1 MDTIHDLA
9 KECIR
14 TDTVFESDPEDFYR
28 RTDRILE
35 TTRQEDLRRAAADLK
50 DEVSVHL
57 YKRGL
62 RILYAL
68 TLISLCEMDDWDQ
81 TASERAELYEN
92 IRLLREETRL
102 LRDYG
107 RFCLAQYSIRI
118 GLREKFTV
126 NSDLQGILHEA
137 ARLVRISK
145 GSEEMLALFAE
156 FLDVKC
162 KSLDLEELGSI
173 DNDFH
178 DLDELFES
186 NPLLDHARLKCTLLT
201 YSKQLEKT
209 KGGIQA
215 LQKTVD
221 TRMSTVLAELLTNFY
236 ITGEIMELRFIQRF
250 LLDYMSELPEA
261 EARIG
266 EYAQMLAFRSMNSP
280 PAELVPMLS
289 LGRDFLKLLP
299 DLACVQTGYAGI
311 LYAGMQYLNA
321 EGREK
326 CRKELLRL
334 IRIYPQNADL
344 LGYYAA
350 EVDHILR
357 CGTQSDCRMREN
369 EIESTLSV
377 FLDTNEDLIC
387 AYARLLET
395 GMKSKKLADAI
406 HAMEVMDHLKQKHE
420 GNSTVEKAY
429 DSILEMLVKKT
440 D

>member
-9 KECIR
+9 KECID

-28 RTDRILE
+28 RIDRILE
-35 TTRQEDLRRAAADLK
+35 TTRPEDLRREAADLK
-50 DEVSVHL
+50 EEVSVHSHL
-57 YKRGL
+57 KSL
-62 RILYAL
+62 NILYAM

-92 IRLLREETRL
+92 IRMLREEARL

-107 RFCLAQYSIRI
+107 RFCFAQYSIRI

-126 NSDLQGILHEA
+126 NSDLQSILHEA
-137 ARLVRISK
+137 GRLVRISK

-201 YSKQLEKT
+201 YSKQIEKT

-221 TRMSTVLAELLTNFY
+221 TRMTTVLTELLTNFY

-250 LLDYMSELPEA
+250 LLDYMSKQPEA

-311 LYAGMQYLNA
+311 VYAGMQYLSLP
-321 EGREK
+321 GRER

-357 CGTQSDCRMREN
+357 CGTPSDCRIREN
-369 EIESTLSV
+369 EIESTISL
-377 FLDTNEDLIC
+377 FIDTNEYLINT
-387 AYARLLET
+387 YARLLET
-395 GMKSKKLADAI
+395 GMKTQKLPDAI
-406 HAMEVMDHLKQKHE
+406 HTMEAIDRIKRKHE
-420 GNSTVEKAY
+420 GNPVVEVAY